1 MEFGFS
7 HHVTEDYR
15 EHVQLARFGEELG
28 FDFFWLPDQTF
39 FPDPY
44 VLLGLAGQI
53 TQRIQIGLAVTNPH
67 TRHPAISAR
76 SIGTLA
82 QIAPGRVHVA
92 LGAGNNKEL
101 LSPLGLDGAHS
112 GSKIREMAE
121 IVRGL
126 LSGEKIDYH
135 GQYFQAAGVRLD
147 FLPPGKV
154 SIYIAGR
161 GTYVLKTAGEVAD
174 GVIIGAICNR
184 KGIAYAIDQV
194 RQGAVRANRD
204 LSDIRIISWLTV
216 VLTDDREKAIQSVKR
231 QVAHIIGGA
240 PDEILENVGLDVDLI
255 RRIKDVYWNEGIPQA
270 AEYVTDDCVDTFT
283 IVGNAEELVKRIE
296 ILKEAGVDQLSINF
310 GDDQVKNL
318 KLRIQ
323 AIAEAVF
330 PYFPRSKLRKNTL

>member
-7 HHVTEDYR
+7 HHVTENYR
-15 EHVQLARFGEELG
+15 EHVHLAQFGEELG

-44 VLLGLAGQI
+44 VLLGMAGQI

-82 QIAPGRVHVA
+82 QIAPSRVHVA
-92 LGAGNNKEL
+92 FGAGNNKEL

-112 GSKIREMAE
+112 GSKIREMTE

-126 LSGEKIDYH
+126 LSGETIDYH
-135 GQYFQAAGVRLD
+135 GHFYQAAGVRLD
-147 FLPPGKV
+147 FVPPGKT

-161 GTYVLKTAGEVAD
+161 GSFILRTAGEVAD
-174 GVIIGAICNR
+174 GVIIGAICNQ
-184 KGIAYAIDQV
+184 KGIKYAIDQV
-194 RQGAVRANRD
+194 RLGAASVNRK
-204 LSDIRIISWLTV
+204 LSDIRIVSWLTV
-216 VLTDDREKAIQSVKR
+216 VLTENRDHAIQSVKR

-240 PDEILENVGLDVDLI
+240 PDEILENVGLDIDLTC
-255 RRIKDVYWNEGIPQA
+255 RIKDVYRSEGIPQA
-270 AEYVTDDCVDTFT
+270 AEYVTDDCVDAFA
-283 IVGNAEELVKRIE
+283 IVGDAKELVKRVE

-318 KLRIQ
+318 KLRIK

-330 PYFPRSKLRKNTL
+330 PHFPVRGQRKGAH